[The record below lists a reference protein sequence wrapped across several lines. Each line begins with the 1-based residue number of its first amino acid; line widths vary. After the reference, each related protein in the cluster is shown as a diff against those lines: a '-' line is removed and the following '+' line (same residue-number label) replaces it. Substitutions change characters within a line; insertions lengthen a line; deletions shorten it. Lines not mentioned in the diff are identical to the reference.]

1 MGHWR
6 KILKKLK
13 SILLL
18 ALVIILTGCGNS
30 NEAEVNT
37 QEETTTNV
45 EEKENS
51 TETTKTDEVVKI
63 GVIGRSKV
71 WDHVKVKWTRKHG
84 TNLILS

>member
-13 SILLL
+13 GILLL

-30 NEAEVNT
+30 NEAEVNK

-63 GVIGRSKV
+63 GVIGSSKV
-71 WDHVKVKWTRKHG
+71 WEHVKVKWTRKHG
-84 TNLILS
+84 TNLILY

>member
-13 SILLL
+13 GILLL
-18 ALVIILTGCGNS
+18 ALVIILTECGNY
-30 NEAEVNT
+30 NEAEVNK

-45 EEKENS
+45 EERLEA

-63 GVIGRSKV
+63 GVIGSSKV
-71 WDHVKVKWTRKHG
+71 WEHVKVK
-84 TNLILS
+84 